1 MGRQKPLKDIGI
13 SIVAAVLMAS
23 PVFAVEPSSSN
34 YRFDETS
41 VGVSSLLESNSANF
55 RAQSGAGDAAAGA
68 SGSTNFQTEA
78 GSDTTPDPNLS
89 VSVDTSNAIFDD
101 FSPAT
106 AATATAE
113 FSVVNYTSYGYNVQ
127 LIGDPPT
134 YGSHQIAAMSATAV
148 SQVGIEQFGLN
159 LVANTS
165 PISFG
170 QNPDNGTSPNDFGF
184 GTAAGNYST
193 PNQFRYVSGET
204 IASAPKSSGE
214 TTYTMSYIVNV
225 TSLTPGGV
233 YSTDQTLVVT
243 GTY

>member
-1 MGRQKPLKDIGI
+1 MRRQTGKQI
-13 SIVAAVLMAS
+13 AAWVVTALLLSSPAYATDFPAS
-23 PVFAVEPSSSN
+23 TN

-41 VGVSSLLESNSANF
+41 IGVSSLLESSSANF
-55 RAQSGAGDAAAGA
+55 RGQTGAGDAAAGG
-68 SGSTNFQTEA
+68 SSSTNFQTEA
-78 GSDTTPDPNLS
+78 GSDTTADPNLS
-89 VSVDTSNAIFDD
+89 VTVDTSSAAFGD
-101 FSPAT
+101 FSPAA
-106 AATATAE
+106 AATATAQ
-113 FSVVNYTSYGYNVQ
+113 FSVINYTSYGYTVQ

-134 YGSHQIAAMSATAV
+134 YGSHQIAAMSANAA

-184 GTAAGNYST
+184 GTVAGNYST

-204 IASAPKSSGE
+204 IASAPKSSGK
-214 TTYTMSYIVNV
+214 TIYTMSYVVNV